1 MLLPEKFLWI
11 PSQDQ
16 PFLSFRSIN
25 LASSSSVKRRR
36 LLKDSRAGRVG
47 LARVQAR
54 KGTVGLA
61 KKSPLEASNDVW
73 RGYAL
78 AMSSGSCSKL
88 NFDTVAYLISDRFEF
103 NETAHRPFLILCT
116 HIGRRLV
123 TAMEGMRKALPKLIW
138 AARS

>member
-1 MLLPEKFLWI
+1 MLLPKKPLWI
-11 PSQDQ
+11 PSQGQ

-36 LLKDSRAGRVG
+36 LLKNSRAGRVG
-47 LARVQAR
+47 SVRR
-54 KGTVGLA
+54 EKGPASLA
-61 KKSPLEASNDVW
+61 KKGPLEAANDVW

-88 NFDTVAYLISDRFEF
+88 NFDAVAYLISDRFEF

-116 HIGRRLV
+116 HIGRHLV
-123 TAMEGMRKALPKLIW
+123 IAMEGMRKALPN
-138 AARS
+138 